1 MLETCLLLA
10 EVRSMS
16 TGLVTPIKA
25 SSVDVGKTNSFR
37 KVDLTHRRAR
47 AVNFSFSFLY
57 LDKKLQCVRI
67 CRNFDTLA
75 KLDSSLATLKGFIKH
90 GGTFLTYAFKSF
102 CNWVNF
108 HDCKRPIIEE
118 TI

>member
-67 CRNFDTLA
+67 CGNFDTILSDLA
-75 KLDSSLATLKGFIKH
+75 KF
-90 GGTFLTYAFKSF
+90 
-102 CNWVNF
+102 
-108 HDCKRPIIEE
+108 
-118 TI
+118 